1 MLDVFTDRIGKHLH
15 IGWLITPYDQ
25 PLCFNAI
32 GRVREFGV
40 AHFVFDAR
48 FAGFFGAGLLPKPA
62 NSELNSFSSPTC
74 PLKYSFMN
82 CERRNRNAIGATT
95 FTSSRLTSSRSS
107 AAA

>member
-1 MLDVFTDRIGKHLH
+1 MLDVFTDGIGKQLH
-15 IGWLITPYDQ
+15 IGWLITAYDQ
-25 PLCFNAI
+25 PLRFNAI
-32 GRVREFGV
+32 GRVRKFGV
-40 AHFVFDAR
+40 AHFFFDAR
-48 FAGFFGAGLLPKPA
+48 FFCAGLLPKPV

-95 FTSSRLTSSRSS
+95 FRSSRLTSSRSS